1 MKISKVLIFF
11 LLLAQEAYS
20 KEKFK
25 YKVVKP
31 KKKCVITYEST
42 FSVTGFLTFTVVA
55 VTAVANV
62 IGMFQN
68 SLSHSKCRQKSV
80 KMQSNCSPKIIR
92 IHSKQSKCCQKAVKM
107 QPKCSQ
113 NAVKIQSALVVL
125 ID

>member
-68 SLSHSKCRQKSV
+68 SL
-80 KMQSNCSPKIIR
+80 KI
-92 IHSKQSKCCQKAVKM
+92 
-107 QPKCSQ
+107 QPKFSQSQ
-113 NAVKIQSALVVL
+113 NAIKIQKKCCHKMQ
-125 ID
+125 